1 MATSP
6 GRVQDTAL
14 VAVFAALIA
23 VFTAL
28 VPGVNVGP
36 VPITLQTLAVAL
48 TGLILGPVRG
58 ALAVLLYLAVGFAG
72 LPVFAQG
79 NAGLGVFGG
88 GSIGYLLSFPV
99 AALLAGWIGRRF
111 LEGNRRRLPVKLVAS
126 ALVASV
132 LVVHPAGVVGLVVNT
147 SMSLGASALY
157 DLRFW
162 PGDLIKSSL
171 AGVVAAA
178 AHRAF
183 PALGRRPAALA
194 PAPAPAAP

>member
-1 MATSP
+1 MIRSRNAL
-6 GRVQDTAL
+6 QDTAL
-14 VAVFAALIA
+14 IAVFAALIA

-58 ALAVLLYLAVGFAG
+58 CLAVLLYLVVGFAG

-88 GSIGYLLSFPV
+88 GSIGYLLSFPL
-99 AALLAGWIGRRF
+99 AALLTGWVGQRF
-111 LEGNRRRLPVKLVAS
+111 LAGNRKYLPGKLIAA
-126 ALVASV
+126 ALTSSI
-132 LVVHPAGVVGLVVNT
+132 LLVHPLGIIGLSINT
-147 SMSLGASALY
+147 SMSLGASAVY
-157 DLRFW
+157 DIRFW

-171 AGVVAAA
+171 AGLIAAIVHRTFPALSSRRVAAA
-178 AHRAF
+178 PTAS
-183 PALGRRPAALA
+183 AAS
-194 PAPAPAAP
+194 